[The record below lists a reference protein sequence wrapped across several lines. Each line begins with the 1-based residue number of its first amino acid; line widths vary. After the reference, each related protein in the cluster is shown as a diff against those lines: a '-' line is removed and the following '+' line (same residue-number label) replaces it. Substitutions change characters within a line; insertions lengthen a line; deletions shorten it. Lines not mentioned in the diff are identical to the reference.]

1 MNQNHQILQD
11 NAHTNMNK
19 VETGKQIRDMRKHLG
34 ITQKDLAEICEVSL
48 RNLINI
54 ESGRAN
60 PGFDQLLKI
69 VETLGMEIEI
79 KVKRHE

>member
-1 MNQNHQILQD
+1 
-11 NAHTNMNK
+11 MNK
-19 VETGKQIRDMRKHLG
+19 VEIGKQIRDMRKHLG

-54 ESGRAN
+54 ESGSAN
-60 PGFDQLLKI
+60 PGFDQLHKI
-69 VETLGMEIEI
+69 ATTLGMKIEI